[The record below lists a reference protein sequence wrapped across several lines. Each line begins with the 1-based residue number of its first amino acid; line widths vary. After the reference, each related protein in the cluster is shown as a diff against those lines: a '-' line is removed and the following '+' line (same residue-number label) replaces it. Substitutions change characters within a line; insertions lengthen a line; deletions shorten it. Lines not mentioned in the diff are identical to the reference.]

1 MFTNLDFKM
10 VFGLSIIRSIATT
23 TSPKSNILGNL
34 SLKVKKV
41 LTLTG
46 DVKTIFKLQDVNLL
60 LNNFWSLFRIWKEV
74 LPKSG
79 KLTKIFL
86 LSTIG
91 TITLGVCS
99 LLRNDLILET
109 KTKT

>member
-1 MFTNLDFKM
+1 M
-10 VFGLSIIRSIATT
+10 FGLSIIRSIAAT

-60 LNNFWSLFRIWKEV
+60 LNNFWSLFRIWNEV
-74 LPKSG
+74 LPKNG
-79 KLTKIFL
+79 NLTKTFVL
-86 LSTIG
+86 DTFETIA
-91 TITLGVCS
+91 LGVYI
-99 LLRNDLILET
+99 LLRNDLVDKSMKI
-109 KTKT
+109 KG